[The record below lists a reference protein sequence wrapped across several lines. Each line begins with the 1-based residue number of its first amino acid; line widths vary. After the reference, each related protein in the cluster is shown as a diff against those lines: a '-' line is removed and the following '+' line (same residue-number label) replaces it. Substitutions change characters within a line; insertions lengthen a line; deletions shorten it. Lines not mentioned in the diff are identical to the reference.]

1 MRKKVFSL
9 VLLLILAAC
18 SKPAREHLSDYVS
31 TLVGTAS
38 GRYAVGTPLKD
49 NSLEIAR
56 LRKGGTLRFR

>member
-31 TLVGTAS
+31 TLVGTLS
-38 GRYAVGTPLKD
+38 GRYAALQIEGYQ
-49 NSLEIAR
+49 SLER
-56 LRKGGTLRFR
+56 SRPMPP